1 MTYIDLVEL
10 LLNLLRA
17 SREGDWN
24 LHLDSL
30 NKMIPCCFA
39 YNKSNYAKYL
49 PWYLLQM
56 LNLPNT
62 HPDLHKYLIDGG
74 FSTQIGENNPFGCI
88 PMDQTIEETI
98 NKDTQTAGG
107 TKGFNTKKGAVAKYY
122 VSTYYRAS
130 CVRHLH
136 QMVQTS
142 SNGSKHPDLRIS
154 RIKRDEADV
163 HSILEMLTTIWINP
177 FVKTGQDLCSLSTGA
192 SPPDEVVN
200 DLLNAEEIGRE
211 AWEIFRAE

>member
-1 MTYIDLVEL
+1 MDSFAENANDILQDEVDQQLHNEFLESPLVDDLHLHFQQYLDILRNRNGSMSAFWVTYIDLVEL
-10 LLNLLRA
+10 LLNLPRA

-30 NKMIPCCFA
+30 NKMIPWCFA
-39 YNKSNYAKYL
+39 YNTSNYAKYL
-49 PWYLLQM
+49 SWYLLQM

-74 FSTQIGENNPFGCI
+74 FSTKIGENNPFGCI

-107 TKGFNTKKGAVAKYY
+107 TKGFSTKKGAVAKYY
-122 VSTYYRAS
+122 VSADYRAS
-130 CVRHLH
+130 SVRHLR

-142 SNGSKHPDLRIS
+142 SNGSKHPEYIQNKER
-154 RIKRDEADV
+154 
-163 HSILEMLTTIWINP
+163 
-177 FVKTGQDLCSLSTGA
+177 
-192 SPPDEVVN
+192 
-200 DLLNAEEIGRE
+200 
-211 AWEIFRAE
+211 